1 MSIAAARVMGEVVL
15 PSVKILRDAL
25 DLKAKGFT
33 SIVKIGRT
41 HLMDAT
47 PITLG
52 QEFSG
57 YVAQLDYA
65 MEGLRRA
72 LPHLRELAL
81 GGTAV
86 GTGLNAPKGFAEKS
100 AAQIAKETGIPF
112 VTAPNKFEAMA
123 AHDALVAAH
132 GALRG
137 LAVSLYKIST
147 DIRWLASGPRS
158 GLAELR
164 LPENEPGSSIM
175 PGKVNPTQ
183 CEAMS
188 MVCARVM
195 GNDVTMSF
203 AGASGNF
210 ELNVFKPVLI
220 YTFLQS
226 CSLLESSSRSFAKHC
241 VEGMEADEKRIQE
254 LLNRSLMLVTALTP
268 KLGYDLSAAIAKKAH
283 HEGLTLREATIA
295 LKALSGEEF
304 DLLVRPEKM
313 I

>member
-1 MSIAAARVMGEVVL
+1 
-15 PSVKILRDAL
+15 
-25 DLKAKGFT
+25 
-33 SIVKIGRT
+33 
-41 HLMDAT
+41 
-47 PITLG
+47 
-52 QEFSG
+52 
-57 YVAQLDYA
+57 
-65 MEGLRRA
+65 
-72 LPHLRELAL
+72 
-81 GGTAV
+81 
-86 GTGLNAPKGFAEKS
+86 
-100 AAQIAKETGIPF
+100 
-112 VTAPNKFEAMA
+112 
-123 AHDALVAAH
+123 
-132 GALRG
+132 
-137 LAVSLYKIST
+137 
-147 DIRWLASGPRS
+147 
-158 GLAELR
+158 
-164 LPENEPGSSIM
+164 M